1 MNILLGQ
8 VLCALSMAFGM
19 TALTV
24 FSSRTENDKP
34 LMIFT
39 FISGAVLI
47 FCLLYFS
54 DLPPGTEVW
63 LAIVGI
69 LMGVVSS
76 LGLYIAKVFED
87 RHSR

>member
-1 MNILLGQ
+1 MNELVSQ

-34 LMIFT
+34 LMAFT
-39 FISGAVLI
+39 FVSGAILI

-54 DLPPGTEVW
+54 DLPAGTDVW
-63 LAIVGI
+63 LGIVGM

-76 LGLYIAKVFED
+76 IGLYVAKVFED